1 MIKNI
6 IRYVGLALVIVGV
19 VLVMK
24 NLFTNVDTKSNVKDK
39 EKVMYYTANIELLD
53 KSTNEYVVGA
63 GLSLKDENGELIEEW
78 ITDNSNHIVI
88 NLTKGTYKLEQVK
101 VSDGYLINEE
111 VITFEISNGDKDV
124 VMYNEKEEVK
134 IVSDEVGVDNTL
146 STKSVVSVL
155 ISLVSIAIGILFIL
169 KNKVIEVR

>member
-24 NLFTNVDTKSNVKDK
+24 NLFTNVDTKSNVKGK

-53 KSTNEYVVGA
+53 KNTNEYVVGA
-63 GLSLKDENGELIEEW
+63 GLSLRDENGELIEEW
-78 ITDNSNHIVI
+78 VTDNSNHIVI
-88 NLTKGTYKLEQVK
+88 NLNKGTYKLEQIK
-101 VSDGYLINEE
+101 ASEGYLINEDS
-111 VITFEISNGDKDV
+111 ITFEITNSNKDV

-146 STKSVVSVL
+146 STKSIVSVL
-155 ISLVSIAIGILFIL
+155 ISLVSIIVGILFIV
-169 KNKVIEVR
+169 KNKVVEER

>member
-24 NLFTNVDTKSNVKDK
+24 NLFTNVDTKNNVKDK

-63 GLSLKDENGELIEEW
+63 GLALRDESGELIEEW
-78 ITDNSNHIVI
+78 ITDNSNHVVI
-88 NLTKGTYKLEQVK
+88 NLTKGTYVLSQISVA
-101 VSDGYLINEE
+101 DGYLINKDN
-111 VITFEISNGDKDV
+111 ITFKISDSNKDV

-146 STKSVVSVL
+146 STKSLLSVIVAVITIITGVVMVL
-155 ISLVSIAIGILFIL
+155 KTKTI
-169 KNKVIEVR
+169 KEM

>member
-88 NLTKGTYKLEQVK
+88 NLTKY
-101 VSDGYLINEE
+101 I
-111 VITFEISNGDKDV
+111 I
-124 VMYNEKEEVK
+124 
-134 IVSDEVGVDNTL
+134 
-146 STKSVVSVL
+146 
-155 ISLVSIAIGILFIL
+155 
-169 KNKVIEVR
+169 